1 MPHRKRMKIE
11 TPKPINDD
19 NEMVM
24 LNIVLSPLFIY
35 IIIII
40 NIKNKSSDIYHIYDM
55 TNVIL

>member
-1 MPHRKRMKIE
+1 MKIE

-40 NIKNKSSDIYHIYDM
+40 NIKNKSSDICYIYDM
-55 TNVIL
+55 TFVIL